1 MKSASPDVAVPTGL
15 ATRFGVRAVYA
26 RESTVNSRLLVFYA
40 TPQTSPRF
48 LFQISAVVGSL
59 APDVSI
65 GTLLVH
71 RGSENMVIGLFGWV
85 VEKIIISCSCG
96 YIYLPRAGVYIL
108 WTSPPWQHTI
118 HMSTSPRVQLTR
130 YHNG

>member
-1 MKSASPDVAVPTGL
+1 MLVKSASPDVAVPTGL

-48 LFQISAVVGSL
+48 LFQISAVVDSL
-59 APDVSI
+59 AVGVGI

-71 RGSENMVIGLFGWV
+71 RGSEYMVVGPAGWV
-85 VEKIIISCSCG
+85 VEKIIIGRTCE
-96 YIYLPRAGVYIL
+96 YIYLQRAGVYIL
-108 WTSPPWQHTI
+108 SGLPGKT
-118 HMSTSPRVQLTR
+118 
-130 YHNG
+130 